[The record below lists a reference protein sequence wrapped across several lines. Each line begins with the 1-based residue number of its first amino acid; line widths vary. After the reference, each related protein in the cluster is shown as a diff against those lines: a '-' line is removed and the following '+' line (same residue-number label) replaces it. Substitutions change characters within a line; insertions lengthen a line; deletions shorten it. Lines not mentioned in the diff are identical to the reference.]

1 VKDLFKTAKGK
12 YVAPN
17 PIELKLS
24 NSPYVS
30 QVCVVGQGLSQP
42 LAVAIFAP
50 GVSQKNKEDI
60 KAELESFLKGINSKL
75 DPHERLSK
83 LVFVDD
89 AWSVENEFL
98 TPTLKIKRNRV
109 EQKYEASFSTWENQ
123 RDRIIM

>member
-24 NSPYVS
+24 NSPYIS
-30 QVCVVGQGLSQP
+30 QVCVVGQGMSQP
-42 LAVAIFAP
+42 LALAILAS
-50 GVSQKNKEDI
+50 GLSEKNKESI
-60 KAELESFLKGINSKL
+60 KAELEKFLKEINSTL

-83 LVFVDD
+83 IVFVED

-109 EQKYEASFSTWENQ
+109 EQKYEPAFSDWENQ